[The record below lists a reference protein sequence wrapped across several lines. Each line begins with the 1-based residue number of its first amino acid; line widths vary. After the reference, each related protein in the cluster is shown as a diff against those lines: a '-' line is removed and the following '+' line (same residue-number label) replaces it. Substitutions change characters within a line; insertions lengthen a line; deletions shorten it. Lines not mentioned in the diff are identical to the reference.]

1 MMAEEKKQ
9 AKRPHSLI
17 LEDRTFLTVTGVSDV
32 DSFTDQK
39 VIAYTDLGELSIYG
53 SDLKINKLSVE
64 SGELTL
70 EGNAFSMSYS
80 ENQKTSGGFFAR
92 LLK

>member
-1 MMAEEKKQ
+1 MPEQKKQ
-9 AKRPHSLI
+9 VKRPHSLI
-17 LEDRTFLTVTGVSDV
+17 LEDRAYLTVTGVSDV

-53 SDLKINKLSVE
+53 SNLKINKLSVE

-70 EGNAFSMSYS
+70 EGNIFSMSYS
-80 ENQKTSGGFFAR
+80 ENQKRSGGFFAR

>member
-1 MMAEEKKQ
+1 MAEEKKQ
-9 AKRPHSLI
+9 VKRPHSLI

-53 SDLKINKLSVE
+53 SNLKINKLSVE

-70 EGNAFSMSYS
+70 EGNVFSMSYS
-80 ENQKTSGGFFAR
+80 ENQKTGGGFFAR